1 MPRPPQHRLPRTQY
15 FVPVGFTHFHP
26 CHLNAAD
33 RARIRRRFNPR
44 GIFLNIPYAA
54 AYTQLELATIST
66 ATAYELTPMMARQ
79 RDTFEIRFRRI
90 WEMILSCAF
99 GFTDLSYTTRLNM
112 PLELGLMLAS
122 GKTCFIA
129 SRRRYGALARI
140 SDLNLGDIHYH
151 EGRPRRLIAG
161 LSHWIEQ
168 HCSHR
173 RIEVERL
180 VNRFKAVVW
189 LREWHLGPEEF
200 DRLPPEAI
208 SAVLRTAQTNLGVFF
223 GPLP

>member
-79 RDTFEIRFRRI
+79 RDTFEIRFLPFSGPHKR
-90 WEMILSCAF
+90 
-99 GFTDLSYTTRLNM
+99 T
-112 PLELGLMLAS
+112 LECS
-122 GKTCFIA
+122 
-129 SRRRYGALARI
+129 SVRYPRQAR
-140 SDLNLGDIHYH
+140 YV
-151 EGRPRRLIAG
+151 AG
-161 LSHWIEQ
+161 
-168 HCSHR
+168 
-173 RIEVERL
+173 
-180 VNRFKAVVW
+180 
-189 LREWHLGPEEF
+189 
-200 DRLPPEAI
+200 RLPP
-208 SAVLRTAQTNLGVFF
+208 
-223 GPLP
+223 